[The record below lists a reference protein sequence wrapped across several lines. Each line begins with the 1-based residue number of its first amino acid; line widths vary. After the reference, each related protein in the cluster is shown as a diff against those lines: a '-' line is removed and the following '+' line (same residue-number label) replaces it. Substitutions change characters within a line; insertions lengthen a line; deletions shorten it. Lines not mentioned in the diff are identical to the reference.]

1 MKTIITAIVA
11 SFISLSAS
19 AQTLEATSFQNLL
32 TDIQE
37 ATFQFQDK
45 GMVFGFDTIQSCT
58 YVSDEMTI
66 IKNYCYPVKK
76 YPARGYTIISAKY
89 GMIDLY
95 EERLD
100 DNLLKRDVQITQ
112 FPEVIAPY
120 LTTPSREQNTE
131 RLSDIIGKMYYKFY
145 PACWST
151 SFSFYTETPDVNCT
165 VATEYVQGFDAWAK
179 ETQTI
184 LLDETSWLEVVKAID
199 GKLTPVQ

>member
-11 SFISLSAS
+11 TFISLSAS
-19 AQTLEATSFQNLL
+19 AQTLQATSFKELL
-32 TDIQE
+32 TAIDAAE
-37 ATFQFQDK
+37 FQFQDR

-58 YVSDEMTI
+58 YVSEEMTI

-76 YPARGYTIISAKY
+76 YPARGYTIISAKF

-95 EERLD
+95 EERVD
-100 DNLLKRDVQITQ
+100 DLLKRDIQITQ
-112 FPEVIAPY
+112 FPEILAPY
-120 LTTPSREQNTE
+120 LSMPMPEHNTDS
-131 RLSDIIGKMYYKFY
+131 LSDLIAKMYYKFY

-151 SFSFYTETPDVNCT
+151 SFSFYTESPDYNCT
-165 VATEYVQGFDAWAK
+165 VTTDNVQGFDAWAA

-184 LLDETSWLEVVKAID
+184 LLDQTSWLEVVKAID

>member
-19 AQTLEATSFQNLL
+19 AQALEAKPFQEII
-32 TDIQE
+32 TAIQE
-37 ATFQFQDK
+37 ADFTYQDR

-58 YVSDEMTI
+58 YVSEEMTI
-66 IKNYCYPVKK
+66 IKNYCFPVRK
-76 YPARGYTIISAKY
+76 YPARGYTIISAKF

-95 EERLD
+95 EERID
-100 DNLLKRDVQITQ
+100 DLLKRDIQITQ
-112 FPEVIAPY
+112 FPEILAPY
-120 LTTPSREQNTE
+120 LTTPMPEHNT
-131 RLSDIIGKMYYKFY
+131 RSLSGLIEKMYNRFY

-151 SFSFYTETPDVNCT
+151 SFSFYTESPDANCSLS
-165 VATEYVQGFDAWAK
+165 TENVQGFDAWAQ

-184 LLDETSWLEVVKAID
+184 LLDETSWLELVKAID